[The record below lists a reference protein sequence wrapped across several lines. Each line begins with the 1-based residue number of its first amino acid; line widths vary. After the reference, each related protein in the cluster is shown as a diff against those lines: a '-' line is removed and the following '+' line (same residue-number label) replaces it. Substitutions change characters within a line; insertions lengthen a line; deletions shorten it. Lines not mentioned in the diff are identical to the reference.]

1 MLQVEGQVQR
11 RLAAEL
17 NDDALGALAIHH
29 GENIFQSQRLE
40 IETVGGVVIGGDGLG
55 IAIDHD
61 GFVAV
66 FTERERGMAAAVIE
80 LDSLP
85 DAIGA
90 AAEDGDFGPVAG
102 VGLVF
107 FLVGGIKIGSEGLKF
122 GGAGIDALENGLNAQ
137 FTPALAHR
145 CRLYVPQ
152 LGNLFVARARALGFE
167 HQFRRNFVQR
177 AGFYARVDLQ
187 HLLEMLNEPGIDLGE
202 RANLLAGHASL
213 QRLEQPVNAVRP
225 GNVQALA
232 QQRRGHFGRRTPRG
246 ARFERANALAE
257 RFRNV
262 RPMAITSPT
271 DFICVPRVVSAPGNF
286 SNCHLGIFTTT

>member
-1 MLQVEGQVQR
+1 MEIVGDDHGAATQHVTGAHQDGQSDLLSDAHGLFGNERGAVARLGNAQVVEQASEAAAVLRQIDGLGGSADNRNAVVLQVEGQVQR
-11 RLAAEL
+11 RLTAKL
-17 NDDALGALAIHH
+17 NDDALGALAVHD

-40 IETVGGVVIGGDGLG
+40 IEAVGGVVIGGDGLG

-90 AAEDGDFGPVAG
+90 AAEDGDFRPVAG

-107 FLVGGIKIGSEGLKF
+107 FLVRGVKIRSEGLKF

-145 CRLYVPQ
+145 CRLYVP
-152 LGNLFVARARALGFE
+152 
-167 HQFRRNFVQR
+167 
-177 AGFYARVDLQ
+177 
-187 HLLEMLNEPGIDLGE
+187 
-202 RANLLAGHASL
+202 
-213 QRLEQPVNAVRP
+213 
-225 GNVQALA
+225 
-232 QQRRGHFGRRTPRG
+232 
-246 ARFERANALAE
+246 
-257 RFRNV
+257 
-262 RPMAITSPT
+262 
-271 DFICVPRVVSAPGNF
+271 
-286 SNCHLGIFTTT
+286 